1 MSRQGATCVDRQ
13 QDSLGPNAEVYRK
26 KHASFYRSVVV
37 CAQTNRMDDDADSGP
52 VAGHE
57 RQRARGTVVQQGWL
71 GGAAAA
77 DNEGGG
83 RRRRQTSRCEYN
95 CGLQP
100 GGSPACT
107 AATLATFFRIA
118 REPAQYIT
126 IHPIQNELAPIILI
140 TVLSASA
147 YWNDADSYA
156 DRLGIM
162 ATSLLSMMALQARA
176 PQHNGSGLRVAR
188 APG

>member
-1 MSRQGATCVDRQ
+1 MDYSIKLSADRLAQYPFDSHWVVATRRSRNQPTDRLTVSSLGASFSFPPFNFEWAI
-13 QDSLGPNAEVYRK
+13 DSLG
-26 KHASFYRSVVV
+26 SIV
-37 CAQTNRMDDDADSGP
+37 CDLSTTNL
-52 VAGHE
+52 
-57 RQRARGTVVQQGWL
+57 T
-71 GGAAAA
+71 
-77 DNEGGG
+77 
-83 RRRRQTSRCEYN
+83 N

-100 GGSPACT
+100 VGSPACT
-107 AATLATFFRIA
+107 ATLATFFRIA
-118 REPAQYIT
+118 REPQYI
-126 IHPIQNELAPIILI
+126 IQNELAPVILI